1 MFVDTLFYL
10 FSTLLILCAG
20 GVVFTR
26 NTLYSVL
33 FLIMAFFNASGLFLL
48 AGAEFLAMIMVIVY
62 VGAVA
67 VLFLFVV
74 MMIDSRKDH
83 TALQL
88 KHFRGGMIVAACI
101 FALELL
107 VVCFHWTGGSK
118 ALERV
123 AFSTPRHLTNSQA
136 LGELLYTHY
145 FFVFQISGLI
155 LLTAMIGAIILTLP
169 LERRRLGRKQD
180 IAKQLRR
187 KKQQT
192 LTIKRVEFRRGL
204 K

>member
-1 MFVDTLFYL
+1 
-10 FSTLLILCAG
+10 
-20 GVVFTR
+20 
-26 NTLYSVL
+26 
-33 FLIMAFFNASGLFLL
+33 
-48 AGAEFLAMIMVIVY
+48 
-62 VGAVA
+62 
-67 VLFLFVV
+67 
-74 MMIDSRKDH
+74 
-83 TALQL
+83 
-88 KHFRGGMIVAACI
+88 
-101 FALELL
+101 
-107 VVCFHWTGGSK
+107 
-118 ALERV
+118 
-123 AFSTPRHLTNSQA
+123 LTNSQA